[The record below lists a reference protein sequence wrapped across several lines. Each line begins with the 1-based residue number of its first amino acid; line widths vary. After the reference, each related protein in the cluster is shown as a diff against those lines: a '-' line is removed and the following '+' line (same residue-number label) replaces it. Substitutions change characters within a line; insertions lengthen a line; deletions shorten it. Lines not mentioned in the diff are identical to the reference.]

1 MIPAPTGPVA
11 VAALVARAMLLAGML
26 LCVFRVWR
34 GPRTA
39 DRVVALDTI
48 AYLTI
53 GLCGLRA
60 IEASDAAMLRPALP
74 LALLAFLATVAF
86 ARYLEKRAVNR

>member
-1 MIPAPTGPVA
+1 MIPDLTGPIAVA
-11 VAALVARAMLLAGML
+11 VLVARAMLLVGML
-26 LCVFRVWR
+26 LGVARVWR

-53 GLCGLRA
+53 GMCGLRA
-60 IEASDAAMLRPALP
+60 IETGDSMLLRPALP
-74 LALLAFLATVAF
+74 LALLTFLATVAF
-86 ARYLEKRAVNR
+86 ARYLEKRAMNR